1 MQINRL
7 TTDKVSGVM
16 SDKVLIY
23 IEDRVIKG
31 IVLKVL
37 RDRNLEFLE
46 GLDVN
51 DLQLKLDIFQ
61 DMILFHIVQ
70 ITKTNYQNQFEYVK
84 RVKAQTTSGFPVLA
98 IIPDDSR
105 DFVGGAK
112 NANIED
118 VVLIPGKREQ
128 FREVFSTRLTEFIKT
143 IPGRVNQDEVPPK
156 NEGETNLVADE
167 AMKQEIKRAIRGKYS
182 VSFVMGRFTGVHIG
196 QIHDFYASL
205 KKEMRDTDRI
215 MIHDY
220 HTFIVVCPFTV
231 KSYLVE
237 VEKKIR
243 EAFEAMFGYSRI
255 RRLDMYGT
263 TYPDDGKNIDDL
275 IAIMEKGVHDSAVI
289 SNIREPLKTISR
301 ERLEEYRK
309 MLKLY
314 K

>member
-1 MQINRL
+1 M
-7 TTDKVSGVM
+7 SG
-16 SDKVLIY
+16 KVLIY
-23 IEDRVIKG
+23 IEDRFIKG

-46 GLDVN
+46 GQDVN

-61 DMILFHIVQ
+61 DTILFYIAQV
-70 ITKTNYQNQFEYVK
+70 TKANYQNQFDYVK
-84 RVKAQTTSGFPVLA
+84 RVKSQASSGFPVLA
-98 IIPDDSR
+98 IVPDDSK

-118 VVLIPGKREQ
+118 VVLIPGKKEQ
-128 FREVFSTRLTEFIKT
+128 FREVFNLKLSEFIKN
-143 IPGRVNQDEVPPK
+143 IPGMELIDEAFMR
-156 NEGETNLVADE
+156 NEGPANLVADE
-167 AMKQEIKRAIRGKYS
+167 ALMQEIKRAVRGKYS
-182 VSFVMGRFTGVHIG
+182 VSFVMGRFTGVHIS

-205 KKEMRDTDRI
+205 KNEMRDTDRI
-215 MIHDY
+215 IIYDY

-231 KSYLVE
+231 KSYLIE

-243 EAFEAMFGYSRI
+243 EAFEAMFGYSRV

-263 TYPDDGKNIDDL
+263 TYPDDGKNMEGL
-275 IAIMEKGVHDSAVI
+275 ISVMEKGVHDSAVI
-289 SNIREPLKTISR
+289 SNIREPLKAISL

-314 K
+314 KQD